1 MASPTPAGLPRSL
14 LVGAPRPLLSSRAEA
29 ALGHRHREVLD
40 GLEALLRAG
49 ELAALT
55 IGALAAR
62 LECSRRTLYE
72 LAPSKDQL
80 FILTLDRFMHRIG
93 REAVAAIDPHATTA
107 TQLRQYATTNLGY
120 AFRSAAYD
128 DLADVPG
135 ARRVLDQHYRFA
147 ATVLQRI
154 VARGME
160 QGEFRPVAPSV
171 VAAVVLASTVH
182 LGQPDIIDDL
192 GIPLDT
198 AVEIMLDLCLHGLQA
213 GRAH

>member
-1 MASPTPAGLPRSL
+1 M
-14 LVGAPRPLLSSRAEA
+14 
-29 ALGHRHREVLD
+29 GHRHREVLD

-49 ELAALT
+49 ELAPLT

-80 FILTLDRFMHRIG
+80 FVLTLDRFMHRIG
-93 REAVAAIDPHATTA
+93 REAVAAIEPDAPAS
-107 TQLRQYATTNLGY
+107 TQLRQYVTTNLGY

-135 ARRVLDQHYRFA
+135 TRRVLDRHYRFA
-147 ATVLQRI
+147 ATILQRI

-160 QGEFRPVAPSV
+160 QGEFRPVEPSV

-182 LGQPDIIDDL
+182 LGQPDVIDDL
-192 GIPLDT
+192 GISLGT
-198 AVEIMLDLCLHGLQA
+198 AVETMLDLCLQGLQVD
-213 GRAH
+213 RAR